1 MKRPEKVCANP
12 KCNDRITDYKS
23 TRRKFCSSPCKN
35 SFHHNK
41 KLEEQEDSI
50 ANERAIKRLK
60 RFLKEMEEMEIDSF
74 VYKKESYFFNNI
86 VLPTKQT
93 FIHDDGEEYL
103 VSRLDNFLVHKER
116 NTKTIKLFKHGP
128 INKTLF

>member
-23 TRRKFCSSPCKN
+23 TRRKFCSTPCKN
-35 SFHHNK
+35 SYHHNK

-60 RFLKEMEEMEIDSF
+60 RFLKEMQELEIESF
-74 VYKKESYFFNNI
+74 KFKKDSYFFDN
-86 VLPTKQT
+86 VVFPSQKLLK
-93 FIHDDGEEYL
+93 
-103 VSRLDNFLVHKER
+103 LDNGDKLYVIRFDNILINIDE
-116 NTKTIKLFKHGP
+116 KTNLIKIIKHE
-128 INKTLF
+128 

>member
-23 TRRKFCSSPCKN
+23 TRRKFCSTPCKN
-35 SFHHNK
+35 SYHHNK

-60 RFLKEMEEMEIDSF
+60 RFLKEMQELEIESF
-74 VYKKESYFFNNI
+74 KFKRDSYFFDN
-86 VLPTKQT
+86 VVFPSQKLLKL
-93 FIHDDGEEYL
+93 DDGDKLY
-103 VSRLDNFLVHKER
+103 VIRFDNILINIDE
-116 NTKTIKLFKHGP
+116 KTNLIKIIKHE
-128 INKTLF
+128 

>member
-23 TRRKFCSSPCKN
+23 TRRKFCSTTCKN

-74 VYKKESYFFNNI
+74 VYKEKSFFFNNI

-93 FIHDDGEEYL
+93 FIHDDGEKYF

-116 NTKTIKLFKHGP
+116 NTKTIKIFKHGP
-128 INKTLF
+128 ISKTLF

>member
-23 TRRKFCSSPCKN
+23 TRRKFCSTTCKN
-35 SFHHNK
+35 SYHHNK

-60 RFLKEMEEMEIDSF
+60 RLLKEMQELEIESF
-74 VYKKESYFFNNI
+74 KFKIDSYFFNN
-86 VLPTKQT
+86 VVFPSQKLLK
-93 FIHDDGEEYL
+93 
-103 VSRLDNFLVHKER
+103 LDNGDKLYVIRFDNILINIDEKTNLIKIIKHER
-116 NTKTIKLFKHGP
+116 
-128 INKTLF
+128 INKSYY

>member
-23 TRRKFCSSPCKN
+23 TRRKFCSTPCKN
-35 SFHHNK
+35 SYHHNK

-60 RFLKEMEEMEIDSF
+60 RFLKEMQELEIESF
-74 VYKKESYFFNNI
+74 KFKRDSYFFDN
-86 VLPTKQT
+86 VVFPSQKLLK
-93 FIHDDGEEYL
+93 
-103 VSRLDNFLVHKER
+103 LDNGDKLYVIRFDNILVNIDE
-116 NTKTIKLFKHGP
+116 KTNLIKIIKHE
-128 INKTLF
+128 

>member
-23 TRRKFCSSPCKN
+23 TRRKFCSTPCKN
-35 SFHHNK
+35 SYHHNK

-60 RFLKEMEEMEIDSF
+60 RFLKEMQELEIESF
-74 VYKKESYFFNNI
+74 KFKRDSYFFDN
-86 VLPTKQT
+86 VVFPSQKLLK
-93 FIHDDGEEYL
+93 
-103 VSRLDNFLVHKER
+103 LDNGDKLYVIRFDNILINIDE
-116 NTKTIKLFKHGP
+116 KTNLIKIIKHE
-128 INKTLF
+128 

>member
-1 MKRPEKVCANP
+1 MKRPEKVCENP
-12 KCNDRITDYKS
+12 NCIERITDYKS
-23 TRRKFCSSPCKN
+23 TRRKFCSTTCKN
-35 SFHHNK
+35 NYHHNK

-60 RFLKEMEEMEIDSF
+60 RFLKEMEEMEIDLF

-93 FIHDDGEEYL
+93 YIHDDGVEYL
-103 VSRLDNFLVHKER
+103 VSRLDNFLVHKEKY
-116 NTKTIKLFKHGP
+116 TKTIKLFKHGP

>member
-12 KCNDRITDYKS
+12 KCNDKITDYKS
-23 TRRKFCSSPCKN
+23 NRRKFCSTTCKN

-60 RFLKEMEEMEIDSF
+60 RFLKEMEEMEIELF

-93 FIHDDGEEYL
+93 YIHDDGVEYL
-103 VSRLDNFLVHKER
+103 VSRLDNFLVHKEK
-116 NTKTIKLFKHGP
+116 NTKTIKIFKHGP

>member
-23 TRRKFCSSPCKN
+23 TRRKFCSTPCKN
-35 SFHHNK
+35 SYHHNR

-60 RFLKEMEEMEIDSF
+60 RFLKEMQELEIESF
-74 VYKKESYFFNNI
+74 KFKRDSYFFDN
-86 VLPTKQT
+86 VVFPSQKLLK
-93 FIHDDGEEYL
+93 
-103 VSRLDNFLVHKER
+103 LDNGDKLYVIRFDNILINIDE
-116 NTKTIKLFKHGP
+116 KTNLIKIIKHE
-128 INKTLF
+128 